1 MADRWIRRLGNR
13 LEGEEPPADLWER
26 VRHREVSG
34 TVEPAPIGDRLSAGL
49 VAIAIVAGIAL
60 GGWVLLGPARDLA
73 RVADDVP
80 GPVVGPS
87 PTASTRPEISHG
99 GVMLDCP
106 KDQRIDFT
114 FAGPEIRQ
122 PAPPSYI
129 TVNLAGI
136 RPTDTVE
143 QVTSD
148 PDGERPWDGVWR
160 VVRDGSVIARILVP
174 ELSGVA
180 CAGSGISGSSLR
192 PEGSSNDIYFATR
205 RSQAGSGPNAGPGTA
220 TIVERSGC
228 LILESLYA
236 GGAQSIG
243 LWPQA
248 WRLVT
253 SGGRTVI
260 LDADGREVAAVGDT
274 VSIGGGD
281 ISRSVMLQE
290 AEDLPPTRCTF
301 DGFLWVTAVHGV
313 EP

>member
-1 MADRWIRRLGNR
+1 MAERWLRRLGDR

-34 TVEPAPIGDRLSAGL
+34 TVEPAPIGDRLPAGL

-80 GPVVGPS
+80 GPALGPS
-87 PTASTRPEISHG
+87 PTVSTRPEIPQG
-99 GVMLDCP
+99 GVTLACP
-106 KDQRIDFT
+106 EEEQIDFT
-114 FAGPEIRQ
+114 FAGPLIRE
-122 PAPPSYI
+122 PAGAAI
-129 TVNLAGI
+129 IRVNLAGI
-136 RPTDTVE
+136 RGTDTLE
-143 QVTSD
+143 QVSTD
-148 PDGERPWDGVWR
+148 PNGETRWDGVWR
-160 VVRDGSVIARILVP
+160 VVRDGSVIAMVRVP
-174 ELSGVA
+174 ELNGVA

-205 RSQAGSGPNAGPGTA
+205 RSPAGSGPNAGPGTA

-228 LILESLYA
+228 LILESLYE
-236 GGAQSIG
+236 GDAQSIG

-253 SGGRTVI
+253 SGGKTVI

-274 VSIGGGD
+274 VLIGGGD

-301 DGFLWVTAVHGV
+301 DGFSWVTAVHGV